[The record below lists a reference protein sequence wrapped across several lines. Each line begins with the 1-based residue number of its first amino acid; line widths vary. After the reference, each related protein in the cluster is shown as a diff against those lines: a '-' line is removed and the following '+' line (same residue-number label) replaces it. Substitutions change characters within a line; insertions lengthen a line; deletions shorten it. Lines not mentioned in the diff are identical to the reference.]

1 MTLPLFANRRS
12 LFKSAVPAFAL
23 VMCLVSMLMPR
34 VSQAQN
40 TISTFAGG
48 GSFIPP
54 GGAPTSLDLP
64 GPTAAIR
71 DASGANTFIAAPYS
85 TYVVQVNNG
94 AASIFAGVGY
104 SGNTGDN
111 GPANQAALGL
121 PTALAFDSQGNVY
134 IADPKASRIR
144 KVTIST
150 GTITGTITT
159 VAGCD
164 PQCSKPGGKCVHP
177 YDPCGDGGPATGP
190 NALLN
195 LPLGIAVDKNNVL
208 YIADAYDNRIR
219 AVNLSSVSVTVY
231 TVTIAPGN
239 IATVAGK
246 VSGPSNQCPNPINAC
261 GDGGPALSAELNYP
275 QGVAFDSAGS
285 LYIAD
290 TRDERIRIVTADGN
304 INKKVGAGRICK
316 VPTGPCGDGGAYV
329 NANLTMPMAVVLDA
343 SNNIYIA
350 DTLDNKVRVANTQ
363 SGPITVFGVTVK
375 SGNIGT
381 IAGTGTPGYN
391 GDNKPA
397 TTAELNVPNGLFLDS
412 TGNMLVSDTGNQLVR
427 QIVAAG
433 TISSFAGG
441 GLGNDGGP
449 AANAILENPYNVAE
463 DSLGNVFIVDSSNNR
478 IRAVNTQGSQIVIY
492 GVTIG
497 AGDIATVA
505 GTGITGATGDG
516 GPGTQATLNGPMAI
530 AFDSANNMFISDTGN
545 EVIRKLDRNTGTI
558 TRYAGQYAM
567 VCPGGTPQLYACG
580 DTQAA
585 TTATFNT
592 PEGIAVDSLGNLYIA
607 DYNDL
612 VVRQVTAAGI
622 ISTIAGDGKA
632 TPACSTTPAPALSVG
647 IFHPSSVSVDN
658 AGNVYIDNTYGNMIC
673 RESGGMVS
681 DYALN
686 GLPGY
691 SGDGGPALN
700 ASEFFPLW
708 STIDPSGNVF
718 LGGGDFSCIRRVDAV
733 TYTIGTVVG
742 NPNGTPK
749 CAAGF
754 LGDSGLATL
763 AEISNAGFSVDANSN
778 LYIADEGNNR
788 VRLVHLSPAITTTPP
803 PNFGAW
809 QIGQTSTPENLTITS
824 SGGVDL
830 TLSALGPLGGT
841 NPGDFQVTGQTCT
854 APDNLGV
861 DQSCTVTFTFTPQ
874 ALGLRN
880 ATYPITDNAP
890 NSPQTITLSGY
901 GPYFTITASP
911 ATLTIPRGTQ
921 KVSTLT
927 IAPQAG
933 FTGTVNLSITGCTVQ
948 NGLTCTL
955 DSNQVTLNGTSV
967 TDNLTVTASS
977 TATVGTDQVTVK
989 GTSGQLQFWANIRVT
1004 VQ

>member
-1 MTLPLFANRRS
+1 MTLPLNRHRHPFIQSS
-12 LFKSAVPAFAL
+12 LRLLSFSFYVLAI
-23 VMCLVSMLMPR
+23 VMPQIS
-34 VSQAQN
+34 SAQN
-40 TISTFAGG
+40 TITPFAGG
-48 GSFIPP
+48 GAFIPQ

-64 GPTAAIR
+64 GPTAAVR
-71 DASGANTFIAAPYS
+71 DASGNTYIAAPYS

-104 SGNTGDN
+104 SGNTGDK

-144 KVTIST
+144 MVTIAT
-150 GTITGTITT
+150 GVITT
-159 VAGCD
+159 IAGCD

-195 LPLGIAVDKNNVL
+195 LPLGLAVDKNNVL
-208 YIADAYDNRIR
+208 YFADSYDNRIR
-219 AVNLSSVSVTVY
+219 AVNLSSVTLTVY
-231 TVTIAPGN
+231 GVTIAPGN

-246 VSGPSNQCPNPINAC
+246 ASGPSNQCPNPINAC
-261 GDGGPALSAELNYP
+261 GDGGAAISAELNYP

-290 TRDERIRIVTADGN
+290 TRDERIRIVTADGT
-304 INKKVGAGRICK
+304 INKKVGMGRVCK
-316 VPTGPCGDGGAYV
+316 TPTGTCGDGGAYG

-350 DTLDNKVRVANTQ
+350 DSLDNKVRVANTQ
-363 SGPITVFGVTVK
+363 SGPISVFGVTVK

-397 TTAELNVPNGLFLDS
+397 TTAELNVPNGIFLDS
-412 TGNMLVSDTGNQLVR
+412 TGNVLVSDTGNQLVR
-427 QIVAAG
+427 QIVSAG

-449 AANAILENPYNVAE
+449 ASNAILENPYNVAE

-478 IRAVNTQGSQIVIY
+478 IRGVNTQLTAVTVY
-492 GVTIG
+492 GVTIQPG
-497 AGDIATVA
+497 NIATVA
-505 GTGITGATGDG
+505 GTGITGDTGDCVSPPSCVLG
-516 GPGTQATLNGPMAI
+516 AQATLNGPMSI
-530 AFDSANNMFISDTGN
+530 AFDASNNMFIADAAN
-545 EVIRKLDRNTGTI
+545 LVIRRLDRNTGFI
-558 TRYAGQYAM
+558 TRYAGQYGL
-567 VCPGGTPQLYACG
+567 VCPGGTPPTCG
-580 DTQAA
+580 DGGQA
-585 TTATFNT
+585 TSATFNT
-592 PEGIAVDSLGNLYIA
+592 PQAVAVDSFGNVYVA
-607 DYNDL
+607 DYNAL
-612 VVRQVTAAGI
+612 TVREIASTGVIT
-622 ISTIAGDGKA
+622 TIAGNGKA

-691 SGDGGPALN
+691 SGDSGPALN
-700 ASEFFPLW
+700 AAEFFPLL

-718 LGGGDFSCIRRVDAV
+718 LGGGDFSCIRRVDAA

-742 NPNGTPK
+742 NPNSTPK
-749 CAAGF
+749 CGAGYS
-754 LGDSGLATL
+754 GDGGPATS
-763 AEISNAGFSVDANSN
+763 AKISNAGFTVDANSN

-788 VRLVHLSPAITTTPP
+788 VRLVHLTPAITTVPP
-803 PNFGAW
+803 ANFGAW
-809 QIGQTSTPENLTITS
+809 PIGQTSTPENLTVTS

-830 TLSALGPLGGT
+830 TFSALGPIGGT
-841 NPGDFQVTGQTCT
+841 NAGDFQVTGQTCT
-854 APDNLGV
+854 NSENLGV

-874 ALGLRN
+874 ALGLRT

-890 NSPQTITLSGY
+890 NSPQTITLTGY

-911 ATLTIPRGTQ
+911 TSLTIPRGTQ
-921 KVSTLT
+921 KVSTQT
-927 IAPQAG
+927 IAPQAN
-933 FTGTVNLSITGCTVQ
+933 FAGTVNLSITGCTTQ

-955 DSNQVTLNGTSV
+955 DSNQVTLNGSSV
-967 TDNLTVTASS
+967 TDNLTVSVSS
-977 TATVGTDQVTVK
+977 TAATGTYQVTVK
-989 GTSGQLQFWANIRVT
+989 GTSGQLQFWSNIRVT